1 MKTHKVVLL
10 FFLVLGAL
18 WSCENK
24 DYDVSEGIDSE
35 ITLFSDQ
42 VSLPVGSIGPITPKQ
57 FWDTESDILDMI
69 KEYITEDEEGYLVV
83 QEDIST
89 DPQYAL
95 LLASTLPDQ
104 LAPADIPFADFQGSV
119 EEKTYMVTMFALAP
133 SRQVI
138 TLTAANP
145 LTEDIAFSGKMSVTS
160 LEGDEDP
167 SETLFSQDFSHVTV
181 PAGAEAAEILRLD
194 RSDWKPVSGLNLE
207 NLVLH
212 LPASFLTKDPT
223 GGLGAFSFAYHFKS
237 YISLED
243 DFPMGIPVELN
254 DLNLELAKYNV
265 KEARIRVE
273 VSNEIPVTLELESV
287 EVCVNETD
295 DKGKVS
301 AVPTDKVSVTQG
313 LSIAAGSTGKPTV
326 TPLEIVIKA
335 EDGTT
340 IPDISALNLSLLVKA
355 PVGVADTR
363 LAVTQRVYFN
373 NIRATVSGGITF
385 QSL

>member
-1 MKTHKVVLL
+1 MT
-10 FFLVLGAL
+10 LGAL

-24 DYDVSEGIDSE
+24 DYDVSEGIDRE

-57 FWDTESDILDMI
+57 FWDAESDILDMI

-83 QEDIST
+83 QEDISS
-89 DPQYAL
+89 DPQYSL
-95 LLASTLPDQ
+95 LLASSLANQ
-104 LAPADIPFADFQGSV
+104 LVPADIPFADFQGSV

-133 SRQVI
+133 SRQVV

-145 LTEDIAFSGKMSVTS
+145 LTEDIAFSGKMSITS
-160 LEGDEDP
+160 LEGDEEP
-167 SETLFSQDFSHVTV
+167 SETLFSQDFSRVTV

-212 LPASFLTKDPT
+212 LPASFLTKDPL

-243 DFPMGIPVELN
+243 DFPMGIPVELE

-265 KEARIRVE
+265 KEARIRTE

-295 DKGKVS
+295 EKGKVS

-340 IPDISALNLSLLVKA
+340 IPDISALNLSILVKA
-355 PVGVADTR
+355 PVGVTDTR

-373 NIRATVSGGITF
+373 NIRAIVSGGITL